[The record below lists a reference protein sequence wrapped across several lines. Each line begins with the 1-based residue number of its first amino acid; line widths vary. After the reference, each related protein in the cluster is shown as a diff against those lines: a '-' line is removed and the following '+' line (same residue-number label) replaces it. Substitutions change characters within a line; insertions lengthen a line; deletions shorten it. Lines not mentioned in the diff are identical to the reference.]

1 MAWTAWAI
9 ALARN
14 RAPDVTPKAVLR
26 PTLGDAT
33 YEWWAFHTKERVE
46 LVGNR
51 SPSHAPSPSWP
62 LLKAERRALK
72 FP

>member
-26 PTLGDAT
+26 PALGDAT
-33 YEWWAFHTKERVE
+33 YEWWAFQFKERVE
-46 LVGNR
+46 LVAN
-51 SPSHAPSPSWP
+51 HA
-62 LLKAERRALK
+62 
-72 FP
+72 